1 MSLTHRLATTFL
13 QTLRL
18 LPGGF
23 GEAVLVSRCCGLP
36 ARVGF
41 AAWRFFAGVLAVVW
55 GISGSAWALTSGD
68 FTYTDSGTAV
78 TITAYTGAGGTVA
91 IPSSIGG
98 HPVTTIAD
106 GVFNNKTAV
115 TGISIPSSVTTVGSA
130 FQGSGLTSLTLPGT
144 VTSWGPYTFADCHSL
159 VSLTIASGVTT
170 ITSEMFERCDYL
182 TSVVFPTSITS
193 IGWYAFY
200 GCSRLSS
207 VTFLGAKPT
216 FGSGGVF
223 VAIAASA
230 RGYYPSGSAS
240 WSAPA
245 VTGLIM
251 SVTPPPVLSLES
263 SFTGWEDTA

>member
-1 MSLTHRLATTFL
+1 MKTPRPAHACELFLDPRRCGLIGASGFLA
-13 QTLRL
+13 
-18 LPGGF
+18 
-23 GEAVLVSRCCGLP
+23 AVASFGLP

-41 AAWRFFAGVLAVVW
+41 AVRRALVWVLAACG
-55 GISGSAWALTSGD
+55 GISGSAWAQTSGD
-68 FTYTDSGTAV
+68 FTYTDNGTVV
-78 TITAYTGAGGTVA
+78 TITGYTGAGGTVA

-159 VSLTIASGVTT
+159 VSLTIATGVTT
-170 ITSEMFERCDYL
+170 ISSEMFERCDYL

-207 VTFLGAKPT
+207 VTFWAPSPRSTPAGLFRALRPRPVVIT
-216 FGSGGVF
+216 RVATRAGVLRRS
-223 VAIAASA
+223 SA
-230 RGYYPSGSAS
+230 
-240 WSAPA
+240 
-245 VTGLIM
+245 
-251 SVTPPPVLSLES
+251 
-263 SFTGWEDTA
+263 